1 MKCKYLIGGKPL
13 MRSHRTKAWLARG
26 EAPAKELDL

>member
-1 MKCKYLIGGKPL
+1 MKSNCLIGGKPL
-13 MRSHRTKAWLARG
+13 KPSHRTKARLTRG